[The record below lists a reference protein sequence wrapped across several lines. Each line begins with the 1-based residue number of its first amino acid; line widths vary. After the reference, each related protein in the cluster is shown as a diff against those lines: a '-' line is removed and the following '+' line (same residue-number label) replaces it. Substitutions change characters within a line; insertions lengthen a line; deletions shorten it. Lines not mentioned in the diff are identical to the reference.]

1 MPDSPYFLGLD
12 ASTQALKASLL
23 SADLDIISE
32 VAVNFD
38 ADLPHYKTKGGVHIG
53 QDGEVNSPVLM
64 AVEAFDV
71 LFSRIKEKGWDV
83 GRVMGVSAAGQ
94 VGSMSPPSPSA
105 RAQVLLAKK

>member
-1 MPDSPYFLGLD
+1 MTDSPYFLGLD

-23 SADLDIISE
+23 SSDLDIIAE

-38 ADLPHYKTKGGVHIG
+38 ADLPHYGTRGGVHIG

-71 LFSRIKEKGWDV
+71 LFGRIKEKGWDV
-83 GRVMGVSAAGQ
+83 ARIRGVSAAGQ
-94 VGSMSPPSPSA
+94 VGCSIAGIYFTSSQES
-105 RAQVLLAKK
+105 